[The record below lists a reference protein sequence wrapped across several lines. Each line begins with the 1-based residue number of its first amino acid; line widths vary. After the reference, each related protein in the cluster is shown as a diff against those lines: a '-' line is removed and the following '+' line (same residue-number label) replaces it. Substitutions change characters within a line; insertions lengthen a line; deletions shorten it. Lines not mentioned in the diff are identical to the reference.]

1 MEVKTVAWKSKYSK
15 EMSSPMDLYTF
26 FLLCELIGIFFFFY
40 VSLPH
45 SLFTL
50 DSTSFRE
57 AFKRPNGQRQKCVEL
72 TIKIATVGF
81 HRSND

>member
-26 FLLCELIGIFFFFY
+26 FLLCELIGIFSLY

-72 TIKIATVGF
+72 MIKIATVGF